1 MNLRT
6 MTAWAL
12 GTALLAAAPAK
23 AELKELNFGIIST
36 ESSQNLKAI
45 WEPFLAD
52 MAKQTGYQVKSFFA
66 SDYAGI
72 IEAMRFNKVQVAWF
86 GNRSAIEAVDRAEG
100 EVFVQSVDKDG
111 NPGYWSLII
120 VHNDSPLKTL
130 DDLLKCGKNCTFGNG
145 DPNSTSGFAVP
156 GYYVFARNGIDPK
169 SHFKR
174 MTTANHE
181 SNALAVANKQVDAAT
196 NNTENMDRL
205 KKTNPQSHAMLRV
218 IWKSVLIPSD
228 PIVWRKDLSD
238 ADKKKIK
245 GFFLSYGTKDENEKK
260 ILAGLQWAPFRDSS
274 NKQLVPI
281 RQLVLARDLAKLEGD
296 TTLAADD
303 KKKKVEEIK
312 AKLDALNKELS
323 N

>member
-6 MTAWAL
+6 MTALAL

-120 VHNDSPLKTL
+120 VHNDSPLKAL